1 MYICNAYQLLPSN
14 STEYAY
20 RYRELGRALVL
31 SYDGLSALN
40 VFNEIATELVNAL
53 DTKLQHV
60 FANSHAMQ
68 NEFSMSYK
76 IAQQLT
82 KWQNNQ
88 NLKELLANQKSTSW
102 NPDNGLMFKIE
113 KINSSCPT
121 NKVWDW
127 DFGELAEVYAKKSK
141 DRD

>member
-31 SYDGLSALN
+31 SYDGPSAPN
-40 VFNEIATELVNAL
+40 VYDEIAAELVKAL

-60 FANSHAMQ
+60 FKHSYCMQ
-68 NEFSMSYK
+68 NESSLSYE
-76 IAQQLT
+76 IALQLS
-82 KWQNNQ
+82 KWHNNT
-88 NLKELLANQKSTSW
+88 NLKELLANKKSTSW

-113 KINSSCPT
+113 TTNTCPT

-127 DFGELAEVYAKKSK
+127 DFQELAEVLAKKSK
-141 DRD
+141 ERD